1 MRIRGDFQD
10 LITSQ
15 RYTPHESPHILT
27 PSIFCF
33 YIPSYI
39 SKERTSKVRQLIWP
53 ITPQKFR
60 ICNVYIF
67 ITIPICL
74 RAKLGAFP
82 GITVQSNNLNKTST
96 PALRLSLPIVHVP
109 RKETFLQNLPVQKQ
123 EQKQETWQL
132 LIEIIF
138 PKLQGLAVHS
148 EINNPRWLQL
158 LHSLLSSLM
167 EDRNGLRD

>member
-10 LITSQ
+10 LITFQ
-15 RYTPHESPHILT
+15 RYTPHELPHILT
-27 PSIFCF
+27 PSVF

-39 SKERTSKVRQLIWP
+39 SKERTSKVCQLIGL
-53 ITPQKFR
+53 ITPHKFR

-82 GITVQSNNLNKTST
+82 GITVQSNNLNKTSS
-96 PALRLSLPIVHVP
+96 PALRLAFPIVHVP

-123 EQKQETWQL
+123 EQKQET
-132 LIEIIF
+132 
-138 PKLQGLAVHS
+138 
-148 EINNPRWLQL
+148 
-158 LHSLLSSLM
+158 
-167 EDRNGLRD
+167 